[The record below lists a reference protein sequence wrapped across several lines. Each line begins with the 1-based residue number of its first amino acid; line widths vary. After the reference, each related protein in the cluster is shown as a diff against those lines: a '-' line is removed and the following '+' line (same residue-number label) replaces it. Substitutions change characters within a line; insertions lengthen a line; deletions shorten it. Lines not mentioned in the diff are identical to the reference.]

1 MSRII
6 TSNYIEKLNNVISE
20 FEISPKLKLLVDF
33 FLEEVEKDQYR
44 KVNRN
49 QKYFLPSNLD
59 KLNEIKNS
67 DELKRLYI
75 YINIIINAFSKQ
87 YLHIHLNTD
96 LSENISDN
104 LITLFILGALSE
116 SSFDNQI
123 LENEI
128 KSLKI
133 ETSRDVIIA
142 NDSNGHKTNQIFR
155 RRHGQ
160 KHRLRFVEKIKSQIN
175 NPSSNG
181 ILINVNT
188 TAIDCAELSD
198 FSKFPESLNS
208 HVNLG
213 DSLRNTFKKMGE
225 DKVLRISTIVNLFPA
240 ITGQNIWY
248 KDFIRDEISR
258 YSNFKKVITITSGE
272 KTPEALLEFI
282 KLNKFQAD
290 EIFTLFSFE
299 L

>member
-6 TSNYIEKLNNVISE
+6 RSNYIEKLNKVISE
-20 FEISPKLKLLVDF
+20 FEISPKLQLLVDF
-33 FLEEVEKDQYR
+33 FIEEVEKDQNR
-44 KVNRN
+44 KGNRN
-49 QKYFLPSNLD
+49 QKYFLPNKLD

-67 DELKRLYI
+67 DELKRIYI
-75 YINIIINAFSKQ
+75 YINIIMKAFSNR
-87 YLHIHLNTD
+87 YLHIHLNKD

-104 LITLFILGALSE
+104 LITLFILGELAE
-116 SSFDNQI
+116 SSFDNQV

-128 KSLKI
+128 KTLKI
-133 ETSRDVIIA
+133 ETSRDLILA
-142 NDSNGHKTNQIFR
+142 NDNNGHTTNQIFR
-155 RRHGQ
+155 RRRGQ
-160 KHRLRFVEKIKSQIN
+160 NHRLRFIEKIKSQIN
-175 NPSSNG
+175 DTTSNG

-188 TAIDCAELSD
+188 SAIDSVDLSD
-198 FSKFPESLNS
+198 FSKFPESINS

-213 DSLRNTFKKMGE
+213 DSLRNTFQKMGE
-225 DKVLRISTIVNLFPA
+225 DKVLKISTIVNLFPT

-248 KDFIRDEISR
+248 KDFIRDEINR

-272 KTPEALLEFI
+272 KTPEALLEFN

-290 EIFTLFSFE
+290 EIYTLFSFE